1 MAIFC
6 LAIQYVQITLVHCT
20 LIVWAEMAGGR
31 RWSTANNSSRN
42 INNNNH
48 DEARGTVSQ
57 TRDKNP

>member
-1 MAIFC
+1 M
-6 LAIQYVQITLVHCT
+6 QITLVHCT